1 MARVVIGPQVKAFCQ
16 TLAPEPRSRVKRA
29 LAELA
34 RGRGDIA
41 ALEKNLE
48 GLYRLRVGRFRII
61 HYYAGGDIRC
71 FYIAPRDLV
80 YDVLSSRL
88 TERFNRGG

>member
-1 MARVVIGPQVKAFCQ
+1 MVKVIIGPQVKAFCQ

-61 HYYAGGDIRC
+61 FFYAGGNIRC

-80 YDVLSSRL
+80 YDVLSSHL
-88 TERFNRGG
+88 TAWFNKDA